1 MAYQYPEAPATV
13 GSDLTTLQV
22 HHLMKSPA
30 LLVKRAADLARQKFI
45 ADFLLTGRYQAVG
58 GAILYETGEE
68 IFPADVAEKIAPG
81 GEYPRTTMTSGELAA
96 AKVEKWGQDSSV
108 TDEAIS
114 RLNVSPVDKALRK
127 VVNGMIRQG
136 DGAALGVIASQV
148 TQSEAASATWTGA
161 SAADAIVDTVLSVQ
175 AKYEEVNDDYSFSY
189 DTVVLKPTQFAKIAA
204 AFVKS
209 NLVPRESQNFVLN
222 GVIPDY
228 LGFTWTTSKHVP
240 FSDPILV
247 DREQLGGIATENIQS
262 PGYSNLEGIEVKS
275 IRDED
280 TDSYRVRGR
289 RVFVPVVLEPRAG
302 IRITGTGV

>member
-1 MAYQYPEAPATV
+1 MAYQYPEAPASV
-13 GSDLTTLQV
+13 GSDLTTIQI

-30 LLVKRAADLARQKFI
+30 LLVKRAAELARQKFI

-68 IFPADVAEKIAPG
+68 IFPADDPEQIAPG

-96 AKVEKWGQDSSV
+96 AKVSKWGQDSPV

-114 RLNVSPVDKALRK
+114 RLGISPLDKALRK
-127 VVNGMIRQG
+127 VVNGMLRQG
-136 DGAALGVIASQV
+136 DGSALGVIGSQV
-148 TQSEAASATWTGA
+148 SQSEAAPAAWTGT

-175 AKYEEVNDDYSFSY
+175 AKYEELNDDYSFDY
-189 DTVVLKPTQFAKIAA
+189 DTIVLKPTQFAAVAA
-204 AFVKS
+204 ALIKS
-209 NLVPRESQNFVLN
+209 DLVPRESQNFALT

-228 LGFTWTTSKHVP
+228 MGFSWVTSKHVP
-240 FSDPILV
+240 FTDPFLV
-247 DREQLGGIATENIQS
+247 DRDQLGGIATENIQS
-262 PGYSNLEGIEVKS
+262 PGYSNMEGIEVKS
-275 IRDED
+275 LRDED
-280 TDSYRVRGR
+280 TDGYRVRGR